1 MAWAMQCELNDF
13 CFGFRLSTDRENAR
27 ERKEERGIERKIK
40 ERRREGGEERERRR
54 VKDRPF

>member
-1 MAWAMQCELNDF
+1 MAWAIQGELNDF

-40 ERRREGGEERERRR
+40 ERRREGKEKRGKGEE
-54 VKDRPF
+54 